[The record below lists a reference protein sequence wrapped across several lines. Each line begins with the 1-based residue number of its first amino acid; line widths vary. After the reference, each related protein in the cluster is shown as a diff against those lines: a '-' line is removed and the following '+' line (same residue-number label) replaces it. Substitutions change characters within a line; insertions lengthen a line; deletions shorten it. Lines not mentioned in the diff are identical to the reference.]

1 MRNKYSFFKSN
12 RTICD
17 AGEILCF
24 ATLPVLNNKKNLEHF
39 LNLTCLDKNE
49 KVGSFSDLHK
59 IFKDFYIVDNDQDGM
74 PPIVYEVIN
83 TSTNKRKKSFFV
95 SCSGWHPNDY
105 FEDAYKI
112 KKKYFVTKFSIK
124 ADKLVFFVLPDIQ
137 NKSCKTQFKKKDL
150 KKFSDDVNNF
160 SLNRIELDK
169 FEEFNVPNGTY
180 NIYTFRNDVMGG
192 DDDIAGHLIELK
204 K

>member
-1 MRNKYSFFKSN
+1 MQNKYSFFKSN

-49 KVGSFSDLHK
+49 KVSGFSDLHK
-59 IFKDFYIVDNDQDGM
+59 VFKDFYLVDNDQDGM

-83 TSTNKRKKSFFV
+83 TSVNKKKKTFFV
-95 SCSGWHPNDY
+95 SCSGWHPSDF
-105 FEDAYKI
+105 FENAYKNI
-112 KKKYFVTKFSIK
+112 KKNYVTKFSIK
-124 ADKLVFFVLPDIQ
+124 TSKLVFFCLPDAQ
-137 NKSCKTQFKKKDL
+137 NKSCKTQFKKKDI
-150 KKFSDDVNNF
+150 KAFSDNINNF

-169 FEEFNVPNGTY
+169 FEEFNVTNGVY
-180 NIYTFRNDVMGG
+180 NIYTFWNDEMSGE
-192 DDDIAGHLIELK
+192 DISGHLIELK
-204 K
+204 